1 MTAKIRGHH
10 CSNCSAPLEVE
21 LGQVEVFCDFCDS
34 WLRILPGEDELAV
47 VRTRE
52 EMKYRERVAV
62 QKAILRQKLERE
74 EAERWRQT
82 AAKVAIAAVPLVGRA
97 AWLFW
102 LSLYSCLRC
111 CLAEERRSSQSLGA
125 WANPTRVTEN
135 SDSTLCFSWKKSY
148 GSFRVP

>member
-1 MTAKIRGHH
+1 MTAQAHGHH

-21 LGQVEVFCDFCDS
+21 LGQVEVFCEFCDS
-34 WLRILPGEDELAV
+34 HLRIVPGEDELAV

-97 AWLFW
+97 AGRGLFNAALRSGGGCFGCGCLGLLVAVVLGG
-102 LSLYSCLRC
+102 LSLF
-111 CLAEERRSSQSLGA
+111 LG
-125 WANPTRVTEN
+125 
-135 SDSTLCFSWKKSY
+135 
-148 GSFRVP
+148 

>member
-1 MTAKIRGHH
+1 MTAEVQGHH

-34 WLRILPGEDELAV
+34 HLRLIPGEDELAV

-62 QKAILRQKLERE
+62 QKAILRQKLEHE

-82 AAKVAIAAVPLVGRA
+82 AARVAIAAVPLVGRA
-97 AWLFW
+97 AGRGLFNAA
-102 LSLYSCLRC
+102 LKRGGGCVGCGCLVPVALL
-111 CLAEERRSSQSLGA
+111 LAALGLLLA
-125 WANPTRVTEN
+125 
-135 SDSTLCFSWKKSY
+135 
-148 GSFRVP
+148 

>member
-1 MTAKIRGHH
+1 MTAEAHGHH

-21 LGQVEVFCDFCDS
+21 LGQVEVFCEFCDS
-34 WLRILPGEDELAV
+34 QLRIVPGEDELAV

-82 AAKVAIAAVPLVGRA
+82 AAKVAIAALPIVGRSAGRGMFNA
-97 AWLFW
+97 ALQRGGGCLGCGCLT
-102 LSLYSCLRC
+102 LSALV
-111 CLAEERRSSQSLGA
+111 LAVLALIFG
-125 WANPTRVTEN
+125 
-135 SDSTLCFSWKKSY
+135 
-148 GSFRVP
+148 

>member
-1 MTAKIRGHH
+1 MTAQAHGHH

-21 LGQVEVFCDFCDS
+21 LGQVEVFCEYCDS
-34 WLRILPGEDELAV
+34 HLRIIPGEDELAV

-74 EAERWRQT
+74 EAERWRQA

-97 AWLFW
+97 AGRGLFNAA
-102 LSLYSCLRC
+102 LRRGGGCLGC
-111 CLAEERRSSQSLGA
+111 GCLGVLLLVMGA
-125 WANPTRVTEN
+125 FAV
-135 SDSTLCFSWKKSY
+135 LF
-148 GSFRVP
+148 G

>member
-1 MTAKIRGHH
+1 MTAQVHGHH
-10 CSNCSAPLEVE
+10 CSNCSAPLEVA
-21 LGQVEVFCDFCDS
+21 LGQVEVLCEFCDS
-34 WLRILPGEDELAV
+34 RLQLIPGQDELAV

-97 AWLFW
+97 AGRGLFNAA
-102 LSLYSCLRC
+102 LQRGGGCLGC
-111 CLAEERRSSQSLGA
+111 GCLTLLGFVLA
-125 WANPTRVTEN
+125 VVAV
-135 SDSTLCFSWKKSY
+135 LF
-148 GSFRVP
+148 G

>member
-1 MTAKIRGHH
+1 MTAKVQGHH

-34 WLRILPGEDELAV
+34 HLRIIPGEDELAV

-97 AWLFW
+97 AGRGLFNAA
-102 LSLYSCLRC
+102 LQRGGGCLGC
-111 CLAEERRSSQSLGA
+111 GCLGLVLALLGA
-125 WANPTRVTEN
+125 LAV
-135 SDSTLCFSWKKSY
+135 LL
-148 GSFRVP
+148 G